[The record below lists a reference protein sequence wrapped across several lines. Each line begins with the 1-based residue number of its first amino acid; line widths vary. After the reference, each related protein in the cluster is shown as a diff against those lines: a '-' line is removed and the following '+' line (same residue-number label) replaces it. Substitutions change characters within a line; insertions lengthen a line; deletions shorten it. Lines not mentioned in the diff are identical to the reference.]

1 MLLTGRYLV
10 ISRQLLLLLS
20 ANAWKTR
27 HKKKIKKNEVKNK
40 NKLFRRRWLF
50 YKCTCVDYYWIA
62 TISPSYIKQQL
73 IPHICISLT
82 TQQQKLCFYSCIR
95 IIMNMCNVKRKKNYQ
110 VKLLMKKV
118 VAFIFVVYTFIQCT
132 QVSRLKWHSFILWN
146 SLKSFNLGKIFN

>member
-27 HKKKIKKNEVKNK
+27 HKKKKLKKNEVNNK

-62 TISPSYIKQQL
+62 TISPSYIKQRL

-82 TQQQKLCFYSCIR
+82 TATTIMLLFLHQNYNEHVQCKKEKKLPSEIINEKSRR
-95 IIMNMCNVKRKKNYQ
+95 IYFCCLY
-110 VKLLMKKV
+110 
-118 VAFIFVVYTFIQCT
+118 VYT
-132 QVSRLKWHSFILWN
+132 VHS
-146 SLKSFNLGKIFN
+146 SLKIKMTFFYIMK